1 MKRRQCDLAAATPWA
16 QIALPIGAV
25 PVRHTSAGAFPLLLH
40 ACCAAVRWGGVRGRR
55 AMTIRTSC
63 FAPAPRVRCRRMH
76 RAAGQPSQGP
86 PSHSAPPLATSWA
99 MRAGAIDRMRRRKRT
114 QNRATGCRRSLDG
127 VCAGSARRARRSAPI
142 EQSAPRPFAGQKPDL
157 RRRGAGRRSFIS
169 GTCKCIAQWLERLA
183 ADWQV
188 PG

>member
-1 MKRRQCDLAAATPWA
+1 MSVGDAPRTDQLPTGCSP
-16 QIALPIGAV
+16 ALV
-25 PVRHTSAGAFPLLLH
+25 PV
-40 ACCAAVRWGGVRGRR
+40 VRGRR

-86 PSHSAPPLATSWA
+86 PSHSAPPLATPWA

-114 QNRATGCRRSLDG
+114 QNRATGCRRSRDG
-127 VCAGSARRARRSAPI
+127 GCTGSARRARRSAPI